1 MRRRNRS
8 KGLTLIETLITLAVL
23 TAVMVGLYA
32 LLDSSNKLAKQETNV
47 AEAQQSVR
55 IGISEVTR
63 VIRQGRVGGLFI
75 ANAILPVANNSG
87 AGGTMTDISGTA
99 HSIRAGT
106 DVIGVR
112 GIISGDKY
120 GLATGDVTCG
130 GSCATT
136 NAMTVTIR
144 ATSSSGVV
152 NFPSGTSPAIAGK
165 TRPFYFVV
173 ADGSTEMVTTGV
185 GTYLVPVYY
194 VGLVDANSSGTWF
207 TQTANTFAFSMD
219 PQNAGA
225 LKLTAAPPSST
236 TLDKPFSGG
245 VVDEIRF
252 FVDEGPTD
260 ASTSA
265 LDTHPSLA
273 EAVFDPSSGNWE
285 IQPLIEDVE
294 DFQVAYGVDGINGT
308 PHDHG
313 ISPAA
318 YDLTGSNRDEWVGN
332 VADEVTTTLPLTS
345 SDPKRVEAF
354 IDSSVPTG
362 PSAPAIAA
370 AALRSVMVGL
380 VVKSADPDFRYNGPG
395 ARGFSLLDS
404 TARSFSSASSTGRP
418 YRRRLQRFAVSLRNY
433 Q

>member
-1 MRRRNRS
+1 MLRARTARS
-8 KGLTLIETLITLAVL
+8 ERGLTLIETLITMAVL
-23 TAVMVGLYA
+23 IAVMVGLYA

-55 IGISEVTR
+55 IGVSEVTR
-63 VIRQGRVGGLFI
+63 VVRQGRVGGLFI
-75 ANAILPVANNSG
+75 ANAILPIENNS
-87 AGGTMTDISGTA
+87 AGGVSFTDISGVP
-99 HSIRAGT
+99 HFVRKGT

-120 GLATGDVTCG
+120 GVATGDVTCG

-152 NFPSGTSPAIAGK
+152 NFAPDTLPSMASK

-173 ADGSTEMVTTGV
+173 ADGSSEMLTTGV

-194 VGLVDANSSGTWF
+194 VGLVDTTGTWY
-207 TQTANTFAFSMD
+207 TQTSDTFTFVMD
-219 PQNAGA
+219 PTDEGA
-225 LKLTAAPPSST
+225 RKLTAAAPT
-236 TLDKPFSGG
+236 AAAMDKPFSAG

-252 FVDEGPTD
+252 FVDEGPVD
-260 ASTSA
+260 VSTSTI
-265 LDTHPSLA
+265 DTHPSLA
-273 EAVFDPSSGNWE
+273 EATFDPQSGNWE

-294 DFQVAYGVDGINGT
+294 DFQVAYGVDGIDGSVR
-308 PHDHG
+308 DKG

-318 YDLTGSNRDEWVGN
+318 YSATANADEWVGN
-332 VADEVTTTLPLTS
+332 VPDEVASKLALTG
-345 SDPKRVEAF
+345 DPQRVEAF

-362 PSAPAIAA
+362 PTAPALAS

-380 VVKSADPDFRYNGPG
+380 VVKSVDPDFKYNGPG
-395 ARGFSLLDS
+395 ARGFALLDS
-404 TARSFSSASSTGRP
+404 TAASFSATTGRP

>member
-1 MRRRNRS
+1 MLRARRARRER
-8 KGLTLIETLITLAVL
+8 GLTLIETLITMAVL
-23 TAVMVGLYA
+23 IAVMVGLYA

-55 IGISEVTR
+55 IGVSEVTR
-63 VIRQGRVGGLFI
+63 VVRQGRVGGLFI
-75 ANAILPVANNSG
+75 ANAILPIENNS
-87 AGGTMTDISGTA
+87 AGGVSFTDISGVS
-99 HSIRAGT
+99 HFVRKGT

-120 GLATGDVTCG
+120 GVATGDVTCG

-152 NFPSGTSPAIAGK
+152 NFAPDTLPSMASK

-173 ADGSTEMVTTGV
+173 ADGSSEMLTTGV

-194 VGLVDANSSGTWF
+194 VGLVDTTGTWYIQTSDTF
-207 TQTANTFAFSMD
+207 TFVMD
-219 PQNAGA
+219 PTDEGA
-225 LKLTAAPPSST
+225 RKLTAAAPT
-236 TLDKPFSGG
+236 ATAMDKPFSAG

-252 FVDEGPTD
+252 FVDEGPAD
-260 ASTSA
+260 ASTSTV
-265 LDTHPSLA
+265 DTHPSLA
-273 EAVFDPSSGNWE
+273 EATFDPQSGNWE

-294 DFQVAYGVDGINGT
+294 DFQIAYGVDGIDGSVR
-308 PHDHG
+308 DKG

-318 YDLTGSNRDEWVGN
+318 YSATLNADEWVGN
-332 VADEVTTTLPLTS
+332 VQAEVANKLTVS
-345 SDPKRVEAF
+345 GNPQRVEAF

-362 PSAPAIAA
+362 PTAPALAS

-380 VVKSADPDFRYNGPG
+380 VVKSVDPDFTYNGPG
-395 ARGFSLLDS
+395 ARGFALLDS
-404 TARSFSSASSTGRP
+404 TAASFSATTGRP

>member
-1 MRRRNRS
+1 MLEARRARRER
-8 KGLTLIETLITLAVL
+8 GLTLIETVITMAVL
-23 TAVMVGLYA
+23 IAVMVGLYA

-55 IGISEVTR
+55 IGVSEVTR
-63 VIRQGRVGGLFI
+63 VVRQGRVGGLFI
-75 ANAILPVANNSG
+75 ANAILPIENNS
-87 AGGTMTDISGTA
+87 AGGVSFTDISGVE
-99 HSIRAGT
+99 HFVRKGT

-120 GLATGDVTCG
+120 GVATGDVTCG

-152 NFPSGTSPAIAGK
+152 NFEPDTLPSMASK

-173 ADGSTEMVTTGV
+173 ADGSSEMLTTGV

-194 VGLVDANSSGTWF
+194 IGLVDTTGTWY
-207 TQTANTFAFSMD
+207 TQTTDTFTFVMD
-219 PQNAGA
+219 PTDEGA
-225 LKLTAAPPSST
+225 RKLTAAAPT
-236 TLDKPFSGG
+236 AAAMDKPFSAG

-252 FVDEGPTD
+252 FVDEGPVD
-260 ASTSA
+260 ASTSTI
-265 LDTHPSLA
+265 DTHPSLA
-273 EAVFDPSSGNWE
+273 EATFDPQSGNWE

-294 DFQVAYGVDGINGT
+294 DFQVAYGVDGIDGSVR
-308 PHDHG
+308 DKG

-318 YDLTGSNRDEWVGN
+318 YSATLNADEWVGN
-332 VADEVTTTLPLTS
+332 VQNEVASKLAVSGNPQ
-345 SDPKRVEAF
+345 RVEAF

-362 PSAPAIAA
+362 PTAPALAS

-380 VVKSADPDFRYNGPG
+380 VVKSVDPDFNYNGPG
-395 ARGFSLLDS
+395 ARGFALLDS
-404 TARSFSSASSTGRP
+404 TAASFSATTGRP

>member
-1 MRRRNRS
+1 MPRARRTRRER
-8 KGLTLIETLITLAVL
+8 GLTLIETLITMAVL
-23 TAVMVGLYA
+23 IGVMVGLYA

-55 IGISEVTR
+55 IGVSEVTR
-63 VIRQGRVGGLFI
+63 VVRQGRVGGLFI
-75 ANAILPVANNSG
+75 ANAILPIENNS
-87 AGGTMTDISGTA
+87 AGGVSFTDISGVE
-99 HSIRAGT
+99 HFVRKGT

-120 GLATGDVTCG
+120 GVATGDVTCG

-144 ATSSSGVV
+144 ATSSSGIV
-152 NFPSGTSPAIAGK
+152 NFAPDTLPSMASK

-173 ADGSTEMVTTGV
+173 ADGSSEMLTTGV

-194 VGLVDANSSGTWF
+194 VGLVDTTGTWYTRTSDTF
-207 TQTANTFAFSMD
+207 TFVMD
-219 PQNAGA
+219 PTDGGA
-225 LKLTAAPPSST
+225 LKLAAAAPT
-236 TLDKPFSGG
+236 ATAMDKPFSAG

-252 FVDEGPTD
+252 FVDEGPAD
-260 ASTSA
+260 ASTSTV
-265 LDTHPSLA
+265 DTHPSLA
-273 EAVFDPSSGNWE
+273 EATFDPQSGNWE

-294 DFQVAYGVDGINGT
+294 DFQVAYGVDGINGSVR
-308 PHDHG
+308 DKG

-318 YDLTGSNRDEWVGN
+318 FDTSGSNRDEWVGN
-332 VADEVTTTLPLTS
+332 VANEVSTTLTLTNT
-345 SDPKRVEAF
+345 DPKRVEAF

-362 PSAPAIAA
+362 PTAPALAS

-380 VVKSADPDFRYNGPG
+380 VVKSADPDFKYNGPG
-395 ARGFSLLDS
+395 ARGFALLDS
-404 TARSFSSASSTGRP
+404 TAASFSATTGRP